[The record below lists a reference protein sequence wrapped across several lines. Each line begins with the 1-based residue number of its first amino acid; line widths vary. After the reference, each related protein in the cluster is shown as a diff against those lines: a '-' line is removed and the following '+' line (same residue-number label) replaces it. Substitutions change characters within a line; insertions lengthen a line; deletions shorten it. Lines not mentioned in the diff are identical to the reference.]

1 MHPSEWE
8 VLEWDERNE
17 AHVAAHAISAAE
29 VRQVLLNNPA
39 WRRDQQDQSGDWVAV
54 GETNGGRRLL
64 VVVAVDE
71 IRRVI
76 RPITGWE
83 VKR

>member
-8 VLEWDERNE
+8 FIEWDEHNA
-17 AHVAAHAISAAE
+17 AHVASHSMSSTE
-29 VRQVLLNNPA
+29 VRQVLLNDPV
-39 WRRDQQDQSGDWVAV
+39 WRRDKEDQSGDWIAV
-54 GETNGGRRLL
+54 GETDGGRQLL

-71 IRRVI
+71 VRRAI